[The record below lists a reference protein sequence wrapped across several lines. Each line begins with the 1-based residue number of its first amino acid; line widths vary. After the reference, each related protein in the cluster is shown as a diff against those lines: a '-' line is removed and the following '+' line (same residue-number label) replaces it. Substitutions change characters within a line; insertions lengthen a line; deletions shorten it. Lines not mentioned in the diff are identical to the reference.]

1 MYLKPILSTLCVIP
15 ILLVTSL
22 PSDPLTAHDHFPL
35 ALQARGSN
43 TTFSYCPSQPANEF
57 YQRSIFTNFVNT
69 LYGEKNV
76 TKAFETYIA
85 VDLIE
90 HDPFDAQGRAANE
103 AKLSAIIPYASFEVL
118 RHSFDADIGFIHVK
132 VDELPEPIALAD
144 IYRMDGTCIVEH
156 WDVTQARPANA
167 TNPIAMF

>member
-1 MYLKPILSTLCVIP
+1 MRLQSILSRVSTIP
-15 ILLVTSL
+15 LLLAFSFPVDSL
-22 PSDPLTAHDHFPL
+22 STHGRSSPALTP
-35 ALQARGSN
+35 RGFNS
-43 TTFSYCPSQPANEF
+43 TFSYCPPRPANEF
-57 YQRSIFTNFVNT
+57 FQRAIFTDFVNT

-85 VDLIE
+85 VSLIE

-118 RHSFDADIGFIHVK
+118 RHSFDADIGFIHVR
-132 VDELPEPIALAD
+132 VNEPPEPIALAD
-144 IYRMDGTCIVEH
+144 IYRMNGTCIVEH